1 MSKVY
6 TYGLERDGLDRNLG
20 GGFPESA
27 LIFIEGG
34 SGGGKSVICQRLTYG
49 FLSNNLKV
57 TFISTQQTT
66 KGFIHQM
73 YSLDYPVADFLLNRS
88 LLFIPVVPLV
98 KAARSRLDFVDRLI
112 NADALYTESDI
123 IIIDTISSL
132 IKYDVDP
139 MKGLELIDFFK
150 KVVAIGKVIIMTADI
165 DSLDEEVSSVFKS
178 TCDVYIELKSK
189 AMMGDIKRSIY
200 VNKFIGAPDTFK
212 NIVGFRVEPKIGL
225 VIDISAVS

>member
-1 MSKVY
+1 MPKIYSFI
-6 TYGLERDGLDRNLG
+6 LERDGLDRNLG
-20 GGFPESA
+20 GGFPEASI
-27 LIFIEGG
+27 IFIEGE
-34 SGGGKSVICQRLTYG
+34 SGAGKSIICQRLTYG
-49 FLSNNLKV
+49 LLNNKASV

-66 KGFIHQM
+66 KGFINQM
-73 YSLDYPVADFLLNRS
+73 YSLEYPIANFLLNKD

-98 KAARSRLDFVDRLI
+98 KAARSRLDFVERLI
-112 NADALYTESDI
+112 SAEGLYENDI

-150 KVVAIGKVIIMTADI
+150 KVSSIGKIIIMTADA
-165 DSLDEEVSSVFKS
+165 DSLEEEVSSVFKS
-178 TCDVYIELKSK
+178 TCDVYLELKSK
-189 AMMGDIKRSIY
+189 DMMGDIKRSIR
-200 VNKFIGAPDTFK
+200 VNKFIGAPGSVK